1 MKKRWIYKF
10 RSFSLSKKMTVVFF
24 AILSVVGV
32 VSFTA
37 IQAVLNVYDGKLY
50 RESQQELTYFTY
62 MLEERLE
69 DLEKASYDIA
79 MDFDIQQQLVQMR
92 QEENP
97 AEYLKSM
104 DRLRNKMMN
113 VTVAEK
119 SVINL
124 IYTDGESLN
133 LKAGKEYTQI
143 PDEMFEEI
151 LQKASE
157 ASGGFVYLQPS
168 PNFPYLVSGREIRRY
183 SDYSLKSLGMLV
195 IFSDFHAFIEECYSD
210 LGSPSSELC
219 IRTEKGKVYVS
230 DPDCFSE
237 ELELEGSQGYRVLN
251 RKDQKFFMCYQKSER
266 TGWTLIHMTPYSDIF
281 RTNTRVRYTLLF
293 QILALFF
300 VAGIAV
306 RKFSHV
312 LTEPLERLID
322 STEKVQQGKFA
333 SARESLEGEVTQD
346 EIGRLQESFRI
357 MLERIEILIHENYE
371 KQIVL
376 KDTQYQALQAQINPH
391 FLYNTLNSIA
401 WMIKVGR
408 GDEASDMVM
417 ALGHLFR
424 EAFSKEP
431 METVKEELSLI
442 EDYISIQKARYG
454 KRARFAINCQKEVE
468 ECRIPKLSLQPIVEN
483 AILYGVENS
492 AQPCEIVIDV
502 REKNGQLCM
511 EVSDTGP
518 GIDPE
523 ELKQMRSFQMK
534 PKGNGIGLKNIRER
548 MKLIFGEDCS
558 FEIESEKGRGT
569 VMRIIVPIQKGDVY
583 VPNGNRG

>member
-1 MKKRWIYKF
+1 
-10 RSFSLSKKMTVVFF
+10 MTVVFF
-24 AILSVVGV
+24 AILGVVGI
-32 VSFTA
+32 VSFMA
-37 IQAVLNVYDGKLY
+37 IQAVLNVYDGRLY
-50 RESQQELTYFTY
+50 QESQQELTYFTY

-69 DLEKASYDIA
+69 ALETVSYDIA
-79 MDFDIQQQLVQMR
+79 MDFDIQQQLVQMK

-97 AEYLKSM
+97 AAYLKSM

-124 IYTDGESLN
+124 IYTDGDSLN
-133 LKAGKEYTQI
+133 LKAGKEYTRI
-143 PDEMFEEI
+143 PDAMLEEFI
-151 LQKASE
+151 KKAAE
-157 ASGGFVYLQPS
+157 ASGGYVYLQPS
-168 PNFPYLVSGREIRRY
+168 PDFPYLVSGREIRRY
-183 SDYSLKSLGMLV
+183 SDYSMESLGTLV
-195 IFSDFHAFIEECYSD
+195 IFSNFHGFIEECYSG
-210 LGSPSSELC
+210 LGSPNAELC
-219 IRTEKGKVYVS
+219 IRTEKGEVYVS

-237 ELELEGSQGYRVLN
+237 EMKLEGSQGYRILN
-251 RKDQKFFMCYQKSER
+251 RKDQKFFLCYQVSER
-266 TGWTLIHMTPYSDIF
+266 TGWTLLHMTPYSDIF
-281 RTNTRVRYTLLF
+281 QTNTRVRYTLLI
-293 QILALFF
+293 QILILFF

-312 LTEPLERLID
+312 LTEPLERLIV
-322 STEKVQQGKFA
+322 STEKVQRGKFA
-333 SARESLEGEVTQD
+333 SAREELAGEVDRD

-357 MLERIEILIHENYE
+357 MLERIEVLIHENYE

-454 KRARFAINCQKEVE
+454 KRALFSISCQKEME
-468 ECRIPKLSLQPIVEN
+468 ECRIPKLSLQPVVEN

-492 AQPCEIVIDV
+492 ARPCEIVIDV
-502 REKNGQLCM
+502 REKDGRLCM

-518 GIDPE
+518 GMEPE
-523 ELKQMRSFQMK
+523 ELERMRSFQVK
-534 PKGNGIGLKNIRER
+534 PKGNGIGLQNIRKR
-548 MKLIFGEDCS
+548 MQLIFGEDYS
-558 FEIESEKGRGT
+558 FEIESEKGKGT
-569 VMRIIVPIQKGDVY
+569 VMRMIVPIQKGDGY
-583 VPNGNRG
+583 VPDGDRR